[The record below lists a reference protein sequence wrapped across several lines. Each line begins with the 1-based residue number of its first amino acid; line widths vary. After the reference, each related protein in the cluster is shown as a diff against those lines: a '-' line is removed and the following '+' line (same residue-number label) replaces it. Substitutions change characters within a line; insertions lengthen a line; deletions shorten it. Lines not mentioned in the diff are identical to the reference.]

1 MDAQAAF
8 AVKLPTATASRKV
21 MYMLYGAALAIGVA
35 LIVHSHREYREALLQ
50 QAMARSAGVTGTLSA
65 QMNGARITR
74 LMEKYDSRGM
84 LIRSTQD
91 AWYYVEH
98 GNLRKSAQAAG
109 LELPLTAVA
118 YDRLKQE
125 LQVVVTSADKPAL
138 RDTYAGPGTAEI
150 QRFLGHGDAP
160 PLRFTTGDEVIT
172 VDAVRDPAGKI
183 TGALVARTPM
193 ATLESAARAGLLRDV
208 AIAALIYALV
218 GALLFRRVG
227 RLVRK
232 QETDH
237 RDLQER
243 HEDITHSISY
253 AGKIQAALVPSVHK
267 YGELF
272 DDFFVLNRPRDVVS
286 GDFHWYHRLDEH
298 IGLVAAADCTGHG
311 VPGAMMAAIACSL
324 LNDLGREMGD
334 RDPATLLAELNRRM
348 VRNLHQEGRRT
359 GAGDGMDIALCRV
372 DRRKRDILF
381 AGAFRPLYWMH
392 EGRLQVINGD
402 RKPVGGSQ
410 HGSERSFTLHRITY
424 AEGDRIYLFSD
435 GIVDQ
440 FGGPEKRK
448 FMATRFGE
456 VLKNIQRMPMAMQAE
471 ALERAFLDWKGAQ
484 PQLDDVCVLG
494 IAV

>member
-98 GNLRKSAQAAG
+98 GTLRKSAQAAG

-253 AGKIQAALVPSVHK
+253 AEKIQSALVPSADK

-348 VRNLHQEGRRT
+348 VRNLHQDDARDERPALPPVSEEAEQREYSRDED
-359 GAGDGMDIALCRV
+359 ADGETDDL
-372 DRRKRDILF
+372 
-381 AGAFRPLYWMH
+381 H
-392 EGRLQVINGD
+392 N
-402 RKPVGGSQ
+402 
-410 HGSERSFTLHRITY
+410 ERSLRERLRHPDENAVHKQRYRQADDEITVSAELEYERIDHRERGDPIEIVGAVFHAARQFRDHRLPVLRLHG
-424 AEGDRIYLFSD
+424 AVGQGSLSGLGSGF
-435 GIVDQ
+435 
-440 FGGPEKRK
+440 
-448 FMATRFGE
+448 
-456 VLKNIQRMPMAMQAE
+456 
-471 ALERAFLDWKGAQ
+471 ERLCHG
-484 PQLDDVCVLG
+484 
-494 IAV
+494 